1 MKVLIVYNKDSFTYN
16 LKNYIDQLCSDVD
29 VIRYN
34 RLEIGIVREYDKIL
48 FSPGPGLPSEY
59 PILNDI
65 LRKYGSY
72 KSILGVCLGEQAI
85 AEFYGCTLENLS
97 NPMHGVSS
105 RLKHFN
111 NCSLYKDIPVSFE
124 IGHYHSWVVSNNN
137 FPKDLEITS
146 LNETGLI
153 MSMKHKIYDV
163 KAVQFHPESILTQY
177 GLDLIKNWISN

>member
-1 MKVLIVYNKDSFTYN
+1 MKVLIVDNKDSFTYN
-16 LKNYIDQLCSDVD
+16 LKNYIHQFCSDVD

-34 RLEIGIVREYDKIL
+34 RLEIGSVSEYDKIL

-65 LRKYGSY
+65 LRKYGSC

-105 RLKHFN
+105 RVKHLS
-111 NCSLYKDIPVSFE
+111 NCSLYKDVPMYFE

-137 FPKDLEITS
+137 FSKDLEITS
-146 LNETGLI
+146 LDETGLI

-163 KAVQFHPESILTQY
+163 KGVQFHPESILTQY
-177 GLDLIKNWISN
+177 GLDLIKNWISA